1 MAIRFV
7 HTADIHF
14 GVENYGSIDSQ
25 TGLHSRLIDFK
36 NSFNY
41 IVNYAI
47 EENVDCF
54 IFAGDAYKNSFPTPT
69 QQRILIKLFLKLL
82 DNNIPVVIIV
92 GNHDHI
98 GNSIKA
104 HALDVFY
111 HIKHPLC
118 LVFSKPGLSIIHTKS
133 GPIQIIGVPWP
144 FPAVIAKGKKIN
156 SSLIKSY
163 VLNEINTL
171 KKSLNPD
178 YPTVLVGHLT
188 MANGIFSGSEKNIL
202 ENRDPLFTADELS
215 DDRINYIA
223 LGHLHRYQYIN
234 EKIKNQNPIVYSG
247 SPDRIDFGEK
257 DDNKSCCV
265 VTVSN
270 KKKTEFFLL
279 PIPCRPFYQ
288 IYLHIESLDDAKEK
302 IKEEI
307 LKYKDIEKAIIKI
320 RYSYN
325 YQYIKYIDISF
336 LQNLLSHVWHIASIE
351 CINNYKMKKKEQR
364 TIFHENK
371 NIHNMVESYIDSNES
386 FKKEK
391 NSYMNTLKEY
401 INGIE

>member
-1 MAIRFV
+1 MAIRFL

-14 GVENYGSIDSQ
+14 GVENYGSIDPQ

-41 IVNYAI
+41 MVDYAI
-47 EENVDCF
+47 RENLDCF

-92 GNHDHI
+92 GNHDHL
-98 GNSIKA
+98 GNATKA

-144 FPAVIAKGKKIN
+144 FPAVIAKGKKVTSDMVKAYVIN
-156 SSLIKSY
+156 NID
-163 VLNEINTL
+163 IL
-171 KKSLNPD
+171 KQSLNLNF
-178 YPTVLVGHLT
+178 PTILVGHLT
-188 MANGIFSGSEKNIL
+188 MTTGVFSGSEKSIL
-202 ENRDPLFTADELS
+202 EGRDPLFGIEELI

-223 LGHLHRYQYIN
+223 LGHLHKYQYVN
-234 EKIKNQNPIVYSG
+234 EKKKDQQPIVYSG

-257 DDNKSCCV
+257 DDNKSCCI
-265 VTVSN
+265 VTVEVG
-270 KKKTEFFLL
+270 KKTEFFLL

-288 IYLHIESLDDAKEK
+288 IYIHIESMEEAKEK
-302 IKEEI
+302 VREEI
-307 LKYKDIEKAIIKI
+307 LKYKDIEKAIVKV

-336 LQNLLSHVWHIASIE
+336 LQNLLQQVWHIASIE
-351 CINNYKMKKKEQR
+351 CINSYKMKKKEQR

-371 NIHNMVESYIDSNES
+371 NIYNMVESYIDSNEN

-391 NSYMNTLKEY
+391 DSYIAVLKEY
-401 INGIE
+401 MNGME

>member
-1 MAIRFV
+1 MPIRFL

-14 GVENYGSIDSQ
+14 GVENYGTIDQ
-25 TGLHSRLIDFK
+25 KTGLHTRLIDFK
-36 NSFNY
+36 NSFNFM
-41 IVNYAI
+41 VDYAI
-47 EENVDCF
+47 KEDLDCF

-69 QQRILIKLFLKLL
+69 QQRVMIKLFLKLL
-82 DNNIPVVIIV
+82 NNNIPVVIVV
-92 GNHDHI
+92 GNHDHQ

-118 LVFSKPGLSIIHTKS
+118 LVFSKPGLSVIHTKN
-133 GPIQIIGVPWP
+133 GPMQIIGIPWP

-156 SSLIKSY
+156 SDAVKNY
-163 VLNEINTL
+163 VLEQIDL
-171 KKSLNPD
+171 CKQSLNNEWS
-178 YPTVLVGHLT
+178 TVLVAHLT
-188 MANGIFSGSEKNIL
+188 MKTGVFSGSEKALL
-202 ENRDPLFTADELS
+202 EGRDPLFSVNDLLDE
-215 DDRINYIA
+215 RINYIA
-223 LGHLHRYQYIN
+223 LGHLHKYQYIN
-234 EKIKNQNPIVYSG
+234 EKQIDQNPIVYSG

-257 DDNKSCCV
+257 NDLKSCCI
-265 VTVSN
+265 VTIS
-270 KKKTEFFLL
+270 KEEKTSFFLL

-288 IYLHIESLDDAKEK
+288 IYIHIETIEEAKEK

-351 CINNYKMKKKEQR
+351 CINSFKMKKKEQR

-371 NIHNMVESYIDSNES
+371 NIQNMVESYLDSNES
-386 FKKEK
+386 FKKDKDEYLK
-391 NSYMNTLKEY
+391 TLKEY
-401 INGIE
+401 LHFLE